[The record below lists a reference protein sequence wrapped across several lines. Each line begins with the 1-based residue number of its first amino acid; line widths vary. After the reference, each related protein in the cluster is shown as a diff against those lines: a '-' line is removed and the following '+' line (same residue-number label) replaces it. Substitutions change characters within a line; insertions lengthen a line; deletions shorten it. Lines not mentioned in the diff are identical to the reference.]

1 MVASAAETLRFAVEF
16 PTKIHGYG
24 FFGRLVTAD
33 DKRLN
38 SVPLQVLG
46 GAESHAGA
54 EDHLAIVKRI
64 DQASVRVLTLAV
76 GMLAGSVI
84 VSVATMSCMMGMAVG
99 TDLLAGDFAVF
110 DIEDQPDGA
119 PAEVWRDRGAI
130 V

>member
-1 MVASAAETLRFAVEF
+1 MVASAAETLRVAVEF
-16 PTKIHGYG
+16 PTKIHSHG

-38 SVPLQVLG
+38 SIPFQVLG

-64 DQASVRVLTLAV
+64 NQDRVRVPILAV
-76 GMLAGSVI
+76 GMIAGGVI
-84 VSVATMSCMMGMAVG
+84 VSVATMSRMMGVAVG
-99 TDLLAGDFAVF
+99 TDLLAGDLAVF

-119 PAEVWRDRGAI
+119 PAEVRRD
-130 V
+130 